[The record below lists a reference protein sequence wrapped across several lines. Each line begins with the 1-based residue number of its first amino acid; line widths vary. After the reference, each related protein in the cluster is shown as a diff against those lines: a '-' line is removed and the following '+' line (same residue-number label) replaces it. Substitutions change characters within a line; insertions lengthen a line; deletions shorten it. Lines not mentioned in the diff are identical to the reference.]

1 MEDNRTIWLEAS
13 SKKRVVLVP
22 YFHTHEQ
29 PTDQP
34 IQSPSW
40 RPILINATPVV
51 AMAVVE
57 TVVAAVVESTPVRI
71 VATVVVAAARI
82 AAPMVDATMVVAVVG
97 RGRGVA
103 GTEPL
108 PYSTT
113 TSRYESLAAVVAQV
127 AVSSNPST
135 NAVQRSIVHTTTAT
149 E

>member
-71 VATVVVAAARI
+71 VATVIVDAARI
-82 AAPMVDATMVVAVVG
+82 AAPMVDATMVVAVVVVG
-97 RGRGVA
+97 CVGGVA

-113 TSRYESLAAVVAQV
+113 TSRYE
-127 AVSSNPST
+127 
-135 NAVQRSIVHTTTAT
+135 
-149 E
+149 